1 MATVGGTG
9 RCGGPEQPGG
19 MYHNG
24 QGVPK
29 DYQEAAKWYRQAAEQ
44 GDAEAQFNLGEM
56 YHRGQGVPE
65 DDGEAIRWYLLAA
78 DQGSLFSKYAQYAL
92 GEMYS
97 RVKGVKEDLIQAHMW
112 FTLAAA
118 HRHSDATEARDK
130 VILRMTSTQ
139 VATAQ
144 RLAREWKPTGK

>member
-1 MATVGGTG
+1 
-9 RCGGPEQPGG
+9 

-29 DYQEAAKWYRQAAEQ
+29 DYQEAAKWFRLAAEQ
-44 GDAEAQFNLGEM
+44 GDTEAQFNLGEM
-56 YHRGQGVPE
+56 YHRGQGVPA

-118 HRHSDATEARDK
+118 NSHSDATEARDK
-130 VILRMTSTQ
+130 LIPRMTSTQ
-139 VATAQ
+139 LAEAQ
-144 RLAREWKPTGK
+144 RLAREWTTTRK